1 MCGILIHIGREKLG
15 SEHPALEIIRHRGPD
30 GHGAMSFET
39 PAGFLTLGHRRLAII
54 DLDERSNQPMQYE
67 NGNSWI
73 VFNGEIYNYL
83 ELKKELS
90 SLGCEFRTESDTE
103 VILAAFRKWGRQC
116 LSRFNGMFSFCIY
129 DKKEGRLFLARDRFG
144 IKPLYFWNNSDT
156 FCAASEIKQFTC
168 IPGFT
173 PAANREKLYHFINS
187 SDFDYDRETMWKN
200 VFEIEPG
207 HFAELNLGSWKP
219 GSPFKTEKWYD
230 LDFDRTIEIS
240 YEDAVCEFRNLLKDS
255 IRLRMRADVPVG
267 FLLSGGLDSS
277 SLVGLSTQ
285 IPRDANA
292 TLKTFSSCYEN
303 SPIDERKFIN
313 GMLDFSRASSS
324 LHFPKPQEVPENLD
338 RIIWHNDIPV
348 RHGSP
353 VPHWLLYKH
362 IREDNDFRKVIIEG
376 QGGDEIL
383 GGYIDFCWSF
393 IFELLMAGKISSF
406 SNEFSAFRA
415 KDKFSLKIFMRKFGR
430 MMFPETVSYPAN
442 PAIIPES
449 LIGSAPVP
457 PIPIRREQPSVKDM
471 HRARMR
477 ILRYILHNV
486 DRNSM
491 SHSRE
496 TRVPFLDY
504 RLAEFCV
511 SLPSRHKLSSGTT
524 KRVLRSAVG
533 GIVPDMIINRVDK
546 QGYSSPMPSWL
557 GKEISGFFKESVD
570 EASKLPFANR
580 KLVLLK
586 AEDFHAGKSQFDP
599 VLWNL
604 ITADKWIKMFKISV

>member
-1 MCGILIHIGREKLG
+1 MCGILIHIGGEKLN
-15 SEHPALEIIRHRGPD
+15 SEHPALEIIKHRGPD
-30 GHGAMSFET
+30 GRGAMAFET

-67 NGNSWI
+67 NGNFWI

-90 SLGCEFRTESDTE
+90 SSGCEFRTESDTE

-116 LSRFNGMFSFCIY
+116 LSKFNGMFSFCIY
-129 DKKEGRLFLARDRFG
+129 DKKAGRLFMARDRFG
-144 IKPLYFWNNSDT
+144 IKPLYFWNSLGT

-173 PAANREKLYHFINS
+173 HVANRDKLFHFINS
-187 SDFDYDRETMWKN
+187 SDFDYDRETMWKD

-207 HFAELNLGSWKP
+207 HFAEIDLGSWKP
-219 GSPFKTEKWYD
+219 GGPFKTEKWYE
-230 LDFDRTIEIS
+230 LDFAKTIDIS

-285 IPRDANA
+285 IPREEGA

-313 GMLDFSRASSS
+313 AMLDFSKASSS

-383 GGYIDFCWSF
+383 GGYIDFNWSF
-393 IFELLMAGKISSF
+393 IFELLTAGNLSSF
-406 SNEFSAFRA
+406 SGEFKSFRA
-415 KDKFSLKIFMRKFGR
+415 KDGFSAKIFLRKFGR
-430 MMFPETVSYPAN
+430 MMFPNAVRYPAN
-442 PAIIPES
+442 PAIVAES
-449 LIGSAPVP
+449 LIGNVKIPA
-457 PIPIRREQPSVKDM
+457 IPIRREQPSVKEM
-471 HRARMR
+471 HKARMS

-504 RLAEFCV
+504 RLAEFCI
-511 SLPSRHKLSSGTT
+511 SLPSQHNLSSGST
-524 KRVLRSAVG
+524 KRVLRSAVDG
-533 GIVPDMIINRVDK
+533 VVPDKIINRTDK

-557 GKEISGFFKESVD
+557 GKEISPFFRESI
-570 EASKLPFANR
+570 ASAANLPFAR
-580 KLVLLK
+580 KEVIIRESNEFL
-586 AEDFHAGKSQFDP
+586 AGKRPFDP
-599 VLWNL
+599 VWWNL
-604 ITADKWIKMFKISV
+604 ITTDKWMKMFKMSI

>member
-1 MCGILIHIGREKLG
+1 MCGILIHVGREKLS
-15 SEHPALEIIRHRGPD
+15 SEHPALDIIKHRGPD
-30 GHGAMSFET
+30 GHAAMSFET

-54 DLDERSNQPMQYE
+54 DLDERSNQPMQYA
-67 NGNSWI
+67 NGDLWL

-83 ELKKELS
+83 ELKEELS

-103 VILAAFRKWGRQC
+103 VILAAYRKWGKSC

-129 DKKEGRLFLARDRFG
+129 DRKERRMFLARDRFG
-144 IKPLYFWNNSDT
+144 IKPLYFWSNSDT

-187 SDFDYDRETMWKN
+187 SDFDYDRETMWKD

-207 HFAELNLGSWKP
+207 HFAQIDLGLWRT
-219 GSPFKTEKWYD
+219 GSPFRTEKWYE
-230 LDFDRTIEIS
+230 LDFDRTIDIS
-240 YEDAVCEFRNLLKDS
+240 YEDAVCEFRNLLRDS

-285 IPRDANA
+285 IPRAANA

-303 SPIDERKFIN
+303 SPIDERKFIKE
-313 GMLDFSRASSS
+313 MLDFSKASSS
-324 LHFPKPQEVPENLD
+324 LHFPKPQEVPKHLD
-338 RIIWHNDIPV
+338 KIIWHNDIPV

-383 GGYIDFCWSF
+383 GGYLDFCWSF
-393 IFELLMAGKISSF
+393 IYELMMEGKLSSF
-406 SNEFSAFRA
+406 SREFSAFRA
-415 KDKFSLKIFMRKFGR
+415 KDRFSFKIFMRKFGR
-430 MMFPETVSYPAN
+430 MMFPNAFSYPVTHF
-442 PAIIPES
+442 ILGEY
-449 LIGSAPVP
+449 LIDSNLSER
-457 PIPIRREQPSVKDM
+457 PIRSEQPSVKEM
-471 HRARMR
+471 HRERMR

-491 SHSRE
+491 AHSRE

-504 RLAEFCV
+504 RLAEFCI
-511 SLPSRHKLSSGTT
+511 SLPGQYKLSSGST
-524 KRVLRSAVG
+524 KRVLRSAVSG
-533 GIVPDMIINRVDK
+533 VVPEKIINRVDK

-557 GKEISGFFKESVD
+557 AKEINGFFMESVE

-580 KLVLLK
+580 KLVLQK
-586 AEDFHAGKSQFDP
+586 ATDFNAGKCHFDP

-604 ITADKWIKMFKISV
+604 ITTDKWIKMFKISV

>member
-1 MCGILIHIGREKLG
+1 MCGILIHIGSEKLG
-15 SEHPALEIIRHRGPD
+15 SGHPALEIIKHRGPD
-30 GHGAMSFET
+30 GRGAMSFKT
-39 PAGFLTLGHRRLAII
+39 PAGILTLGHRRLAII

-67 NGNSWI
+67 NGNFWI

-116 LSRFNGMFSFCIY
+116 LSKFNGMFSFCIY
-129 DKKEGRLFLARDRFG
+129 DKREKQIFLARDRFG
-144 IKPLYFWNNSDT
+144 IKPLYFWNSPGT
-156 FCAASEIKQFTC
+156 FCATSEIKQFTC

-173 PAANREKLYHFINS
+173 PAANRDKLFHFINS
-187 SDFDYDRETMWKN
+187 SDFDYDRETLWKD

-207 HFAELNLGSWKP
+207 HFAEIDLGSWKP
-219 GSPFKTEKWYD
+219 GSPFKTEKWYE
-230 LDFDRTIEIS
+230 LDFAKTIDIS

-285 IPRDANA
+285 IPREENA
-292 TLKTFSSCYEN
+292 TLKTFSSCYDN
-303 SPIDERKFIN
+303 SPVDERKFIN
-313 GMLDFSRASSS
+313 EMLGFTKASSS
-324 LHFPKPQEVPENLD
+324 LHFPKPGDVVENID
-338 RIIWHNDIPV
+338 KIIWHNDIPV

-383 GGYIDFCWSF
+383 GGYIDFNWSF
-393 IFELLMAGKISSF
+393 IFELLAGGNLSSF
-406 SNEFSAFRA
+406 SGEFKSFRA
-415 KDKFSLKIFMRKFGR
+415 KDGFSAKIFLRKFGR
-430 MMFPETVSYPAN
+430 MMFPNAVRYPAN
-442 PAIIPES
+442 PAIAAES
-449 LIGSAPVP
+449 LIGNVKIPA
-457 PIPIRREQPSVKDM
+457 IPIRREQPSVKEM
-471 HRARMR
+471 HKARIS

-504 RLAEFCV
+504 RLAEFCI
-511 SLPSRHKLSSGTT
+511 SLPSQHKLSSGST
-524 KRVLRSAVG
+524 KRVLRSAVD
-533 GIVPDMIINRVDK
+533 GIVPDKIINRTDK

-557 GKEISGFFKESVD
+557 GKEISPFFMESI
-570 EASKLPFANR
+570 ASAANLPFAR
-580 KLVLLK
+580 KEVVIRESNEFL
-586 AEDFHAGKSQFDP
+586 AGKRPFDP
-599 VLWNL
+599 IWWNL
-604 ITADKWIKMFKISV
+604 ITTDKWIKMFKMSI

>member
-1 MCGILIHIGREKLG
+1 MCGILIHIGRGKLD
-15 SEHPALEIIRHRGPD
+15 SEHPALEIIKHRGPD
-30 GHGAMSFET
+30 GRGAMSFET
-39 PAGFLTLGHRRLAII
+39 PAGFLTLGHRRLAIK
-54 DLDERSNQPMQYE
+54 DLDERSNQPMQYDD
-67 NGNSWI
+67 GNFWI

-103 VILAAFRKWGRQC
+103 VILAAFRRWGRQC
-116 LSRFNGMFSFCIY
+116 LSKFNGMFSFCIY
-129 DKKEGRLFLARDRFG
+129 DKRQNRLFIARDRFG
-144 IKPLYFWNNSDT
+144 IKPLYFWNSPGT
-156 FCAASEIKQFTC
+156 FCVASEIKQFTC

-173 PAANREKLYHFINS
+173 PTANREKLFHFINS
-187 SDFDYDRETMWKN
+187 SDFDYDRETLWKD

-219 GSPFKTEKWYD
+219 GTPFKTEKWYE
-230 LDFDRTIEIS
+230 LDFGKTIDIS
-240 YEDAVCEFRNLLKDS
+240 FEDAVCEFRNLLKDS
-255 IRLRMRADVPVG
+255 IRLRLRADVPVG

-285 IPRDANA
+285 IPREANA

-303 SPIDERKFIN
+303 SPVDERKFIN
-313 GMLDFSRASSS
+313 EMLDFSKASSS

-393 IFELLMAGKISSF
+393 IFELLMEGRIPSF
-406 SNEFSAFRA
+406 SREFSSFRA
-415 KDKFSLKIFMRKFGR
+415 KDKFSLKIFTRKFGR
-430 MMFPETVSYPAN
+430 MMFPGAISYPAN
-442 PAIIPES
+442 PAIVPEN
-449 LIGSAPVP
+449 LIGNAKIPA
-457 PIPIRREQPSVKDM
+457 IPIRREQPSVKEM

-504 RLAEFCV
+504 RLAEFCI
-511 SLPSRHKLSSGTT
+511 SLPSQYKLSSGTT
-524 KRVLRSAVG
+524 KRVLRSAVSG
-533 GIVPDMIINRVDK
+533 VVPEKIINRGDK

-557 GKEISGFFKESVD
+557 GKEISPFFKESIAD
-570 EASKLPFANR
+570 ATNLPFAR
-580 KLVLLK
+580 KETVIRESNEFLS
-586 AEDFHAGKSQFDP
+586 GKRPFDP
-599 VLWNL
+599 VWWNL
-604 ITADKWIKMFKISV
+604 ITADKWIKMFKMSI